1 MNSLTSN
8 TEEMNQKNETE
19 EEYNHR
25 IAVMFYEECM
35 DNAGITNYPQ
45 LDPLCENE
53 YWLIY
58 CGFFTLIG

>member
-45 LDPLCENE
+45 LDPLCNNE
-53 YWLIY
+53 
-58 CGFFTLIG
+58 